1 LYPFAADT
9 SAPRHGQPR
18 STAHRRSAR
27 RALWTAAAVCA
38 LAGLLLLIG
47 FASPLAA
54 ALLVAAGSTGAL
66 LMVAVQSVLAPAA
79 LAPEPIPAA
88 AAAATDARRP
98 DSADPAADPQDVG
111 RGEAVGRR
119 DELLALVSHDLR
131 SALNAMVGW
140 LYLARSPRADDE
152 SRKRALDGIAS
163 AIERQRRLVEQLQDA
178 ARLLGGRVRVE
189 MRPVETAALFLRM
202 QARFAARASEAS
214 VALHADP
221 VPDGL
226 RFSADPVRTEDAL
239 AAMLEHA
246 LAITPAHG
254 RVQMRASPC
263 RVDGVASVTMEVRG
277 GAIEHPVPA
286 GAPDAQPG
294 KPGDS
299 RPSPALADTLPLALA
314 RIVAEMHGGVLLIQ
328 RGDST
333 EGLHLSLRLPA
344 PADEPDARAAG
355 PLHEH
360 PSMAASLSGCNIL
373 LTDHR
378 EDVLAVSA
386 SMLRAYG
393 AQVTTAGS
401 GAEAIERYPE
411 WARGSGERM
420 LISEMSMP
428 GMDGI
433 AMIERIRRVECEGGL
448 QRRPAVALSAQADAY
463 SRRTVLEAGFDLLL
477 AKPIAPSQLVAAI
490 LPLAG
495 R

>member
-1 LYPFAADT
+1 LSPFAADT
-9 SAPRHGQPR
+9 SDPRHGQPGA
-18 STAHRRSAR
+18 TAHPRSAR
-27 RALWTAAAVCA
+27 RALWAVAAVSA

-66 LMVAVQSVLAPAA
+66 LMVAVPAVSAPAGR
-79 LAPEPIPAA
+79 APEPIPAA
-88 AAAATDARRP
+88 APARDAPRP
-98 DSADPAADPQDVG
+98 DRAHPAADPQEVG
-111 RGEAVGRR
+111 RAEAVGRR
-119 DELLALVSHDLR
+119 DELLSLVSHDLR

-140 LYLARSPRADDE
+140 LYLARSPRADEE

-178 ARLLGGRVRVE
+178 ARLLCGRVRVE
-189 MRPVETAALFLRM
+189 KHPVSTAALFLRM
-202 QARFAARASEAS
+202 QTRFAERASEAS
-214 VALHADP
+214 VELHADP

-277 GAIEHPVPA
+277 GPIEHPVPA
-286 GAPDAQPG
+286 GAPDALPG
-294 KPGDS
+294 NPGER
-299 RPSPALADTLPLALA
+299 RPSPEVADTLPLALA
-314 RIVAEMHGGVLLIQ
+314 RIVAEMHGGVLLIE
-328 RGDST
+328 RGGST

-355 PLHEH
+355 PLHEY
-360 PSMAASLSGCNIL
+360 PSRAASLSGCNIL
-373 LTDHR
+373 LTDPG
-378 EDVLAVSA
+378 EDALAVSA
-386 SMLRAYG
+386 SVLRGYG
-393 AQVTTAGS
+393 ARVTTAGS

-420 LISEMSMP
+420 LISDLSMP

-433 AMIERIRRVECEGGL
+433 AMIGHIRRVECDGGL
-448 QRRPAVALSAQADAY
+448 QRLPAVAFSAQAEAY

-490 LPLAG
+490 LPLVG